1 MGKEVDKAPNVPTD
15 DDLSE
20 YDRFMPRVHH
30 SYQRWQSLAGTV
42 RWQSFCCGL
51 SFSYHS
57 LTSAS
62 ANLARSYDEATAH
75 VRNEVRSVCR
85 RDMAWKEHDYH
96 LECL

>member
-20 YDRFMPRVHH
+20 YDRSCLVCMIPI
-30 SYQRWQSLAGTV
+30 SDGSLTV

-51 SFSYHS
+51 AFSFHS

-75 VRNEVRSVCR
+75 VRSEVRSVCR

-96 LECL
+96 SECL